1 MDSSGRVGFG
11 IIGAGM
17 IGHFHAQAIQ
27 SLPNAE
33 LAGVYDRNP
42 DAADRLAAAFHTR
55 AYHDFGAFLSDAGIQ
70 AVTIGVPSG
79 LHAACAIPAAKAGKH
94 ILCEKPLELTLKKA
108 DEIIAVCEENHVL
121 LSPVFQARFTRPVQ
135 LVRKAMADGRFGRMV
150 LASAQMR
157 WYRSAQYYSS
167 SSWRG
172 TWLLDGGGALMNQAI
187 HMMDLLLYI
196 NGAAEEVF
204 AYAGTLTHSIEVED
218 NLTAVIKYRNGSLGT
233 VEVST
238 SCAPG
243 YPRKLE
249 FSGSGGTVAFEED
262 HITRWDFAEKRPED
276 AEIVSAASGG
286 HAGGSANAA
295 DITADGHKKQI
306 QDFADAIL
314 THRQP
319 MLTGREGRRA
329 VELICGIYESV
340 RTGKPYHFK
349 TQLP

>member
-1 MDSSGRVGFG
+1 MNQTEKVGFG
-11 IIGAGM
+11 VIGAGM
-17 IGHFHAQAIQ
+17 IGHFHAQAIK
-27 SLPNAE
+27 SLPNTE
-33 LAGVYDRNP
+33 LIGIYDRN
-42 DAADRLAAAFHTR
+42 AASADRLAAEFNTR
-55 AYHDFGAFLSDAGIQ
+55 AYYDFDEFLADAKIQ

-94 ILCEKPLELTLKKA
+94 ILCEKPLELTLKKV
-108 DEIIAVCEENHVL
+108 DDIIRTCEENHVL
-121 LSPVFQARFTRPVQ
+121 LSPVFQSRFTRPVQ
-135 LVRKAMADGRFGRMV
+135 LVKKAMADGRFGRMV

-157 WYRSAQYYSS
+157 WFRPAQYYSS
-167 SSWRG
+167 STWRG

-262 HITRWDFAEKRPED
+262 YITRWEFAEKKPED
-276 AEIVSAASGG
+276 QEILSSGK
-286 HAGGSANAA
+286 GGNVGGGGNAA
-295 DITADGHKKQI
+295 NINVDGHMKQI
-306 QDFADAIL
+306 QDLADAIL
-314 THRQP
+314 QHRQP
-319 MLTGREGRRA
+319 MLTGKEGRRA